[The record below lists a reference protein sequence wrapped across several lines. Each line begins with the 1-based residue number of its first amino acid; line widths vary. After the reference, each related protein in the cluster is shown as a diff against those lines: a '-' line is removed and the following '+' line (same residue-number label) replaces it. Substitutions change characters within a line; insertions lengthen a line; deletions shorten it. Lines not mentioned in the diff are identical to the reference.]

1 MADIDRYDTTDPD
14 DLRSD
19 DLQESDEVAKTRAEI
34 EQTRG
39 DMAETLNAIKDKLD
53 PKGLMDEAKVRV
65 EEITSNLAEKAKD
78 TVHSIAEDVT
88 SHAKEAGHNAVS
100 GVLDEAKDAVGN
112 VAHATQETIG
122 GVMDT
127 AKGAG
132 SSVLDMVKNNPI
144 PSALIALGAAWL
156 YMKKRDEDSA
166 SRYDRYRSNGYRYD
180 YATDSYRSEPAN
192 FVDKAKDAVG
202 DAASAVKDKAGD
214 VIDSAKDAVG
224 GAMGNARSASIS
236 FIETVERNP
245 IPAAAT
251 ALGIA
256 WLLLKHQDD
265 NVGFRSRSN
274 SYGYN
279 EWDDR
284 YRPSNGSGSPLDA
297 VKDKAGQV
305 GEAVG
310 DAVDNVKQKAGEVGD
325 AIGGAVDT
333 AKDKAGQFADQARQR
348 AGEWK
353 SQAGG
358 TFSRALQENPLPVG
372 MVALGI
378 GAAVGLMIP
387 ESPQE
392 HRLMG
397 ETRDR
402 FVEQVQ
408 GKAQEVTEK
417 VKTVAG
423 QAMDAA
429 KDTAQNV
436 ARDQGLTPDPTQHI
450 ARDQGV
456 TSESVDSF

>member
-1 MADIDRYDTTDPD
+1 
-14 DLRSD
+14 
-19 DLQESDEVAKTRAEI
+19 
-34 EQTRG
+34 
-39 DMAETLNAIKDKLD
+39 
-53 PKGLMDEAKVRV
+53 
-65 EEITSNLAEKAKD
+65 
-78 TVHSIAEDVT
+78 
-88 SHAKEAGHNAVS
+88 
-100 GVLDEAKDAVGN
+100 
-112 VAHATQETIG
+112 
-122 GVMDT
+122 MDT

-132 SSVLDMVKNNPI
+132 SSVLEMVKNNPI

-156 YMKKRDEDSA
+156 YMKKRDDDSA

-180 YATDSYRSEPAN
+180 YATDSGRNESAN

-224 GAMGNARSASIS
+224 GAMGNAKSASIS
-236 FIETVERNP
+236 FIETIERNP
-245 IPAAAT
+245 VPAAAT

-256 WLLLKHQDD
+256 WLILKHQDE
-265 NVGFRSRSN
+265 NVGYRSRGS

-279 EWDDR
+279 EWENNGG
-284 YRPSNGSGSPLDA
+284 SSNGNGSGNVVDQ
-297 VKDKAGQV
+297 VKEKAGQV

-310 DAVDNVKQKAGEVGD
+310 SAVDNVKE
-325 AIGGAVDT
+325 
-333 AKDKAGQFADQARQR
+333 KAGQVADQARQK
-348 AGEWK
+348 AGELR

-378 GAAVGLMIP
+378 GAAVGLLVP

-402 FVEQVQ
+402 FMEQAQ
-408 GKAQEVTEK
+408 GKAQELTDK
-417 VKTVAG
+417 VKTVAS

-429 KDTAQNV
+429 TDTAQHV
-436 ARDQGLTPDPTQHI
+436 ARDQGLTN
-450 ARDQGV
+450 
-456 TSESVDSF
+456 E

>member
-1 MADIDRYDTTDPD
+1 MADIDKLENCDIDQLDPD
-14 DLRSD
+14 DEIVRTRS
-19 DLQESDEVAKTRAEI
+19 EI
-34 EQTRG
+34 EHTRG

-53 PKGLMDEAKVRV
+53 PKALMDDAKVRV
-65 EEITSNLAEKAKD
+65 EEVAANLADKAKD
-78 TVHSIAEDVT
+78 TVHTIAEDVA

-100 GVLDEAKDAVGN
+100 GVIDEAKGAVGG
-112 VAHATQETIG
+112 VAHATQETLG

-132 SSVLDMVKNNPI
+132 SSVLDMVKNNPV

-166 SRYDRYRSNGYRYD
+166 SRYDRSRSNGYRYGYVGD
-180 YATDSYRSEPAN
+180 NGQNESAN

-214 VIDSAKDAVG
+214 MFEGARDAVG
-224 GAMGNARSASIS
+224 GAMGNAKSAGIS
-236 FIETVERNP
+236 FIETIERNP
-245 IPAAAT
+245 VPAAAT
-251 ALGIA
+251 ALGIT
-256 WLLLKHQDD
+256 WLILKHQDD
-265 NVGFRSRSN
+265 NLGYRSRGNYYAYDEYN
-274 SYGYN
+274 S
-279 EWDDR
+279 R
-284 YRPSNGSGSPLDA
+284 SSSPNGPGNIVDT
-297 VKDKAGQV
+297 VKEKAGQV
-305 GEAVG
+305 GETVG
-310 DAVDNVKQKAGEVGD
+310 SAVDNVKDKAGE
-325 AIGGAVDT
+325 
-333 AKDKAGQFADQARQR
+333 FADQARQR
-348 AGEWK
+348 AVELR

-378 GAAVGLMIP
+378 GAAVGLLVP

-417 VKTVAG
+417 VKSVAG
-423 QAMDAA
+423 QAVDAA
-429 KDTAQNV
+429 KETAQHV
-436 ARDQGLTPDPTQHI
+436 ARDQGLTQ
-450 ARDQGV
+450 
-456 TSESVDSF
+456 E

>member
-1 MADIDRYDTTDPD
+1 MADLDRIDKVE
-14 DLRSD
+14 LN
-19 DLQESDEVAKTRAEI
+19 DLQPVDEIEITRTEI

-53 PKGLMDEAKVRV
+53 PKSLMDEAKVRV
-65 EEITSNLAEKAKD
+65 EEITTNLADKAKD
-78 TVHSIAEDVT
+78 TVHSIAEDVS
-88 SHAKEAGHNAVS
+88 SHAKEAGQNAVS
-100 GVLDEAKDAVGN
+100 GVLDEAKGAVGN
-112 VAHATQETIG
+112 VAHATQETLG

-156 YMKKRDEDSA
+156 YMKKRDDESA

-180 YATDSYRSEPAN
+180 YASDSGRTEPGN
-192 FVDKAKDAVG
+192 IVDKAKDAVG

-214 VIDSAKDAVG
+214 VFEGAKDAVG
-224 GAMGNARSASIS
+224 GAMGNAKSVGIS
-236 FIETVERNP
+236 FMETIERNP
-245 IPAAAT
+245 VPAAAT

-256 WLLLKHQDD
+256 WLVLKHQDD
-265 NVGFRSRSN
+265 NLGYRSQGG

-279 EWDDR
+279 DWDNNSR
-284 YRPSNGSGSPLDA
+284 SMNSSGNVVDT
-297 VKDKAGQV
+297 VKEKAGQV
-305 GEAVG
+305 GDAVKEKAGQVGDAVG
-310 DAVDNVKQKAGEVGD
+310 SAVDNVKE
-325 AIGGAVDT
+325 
-333 AKDKAGQFADQARQR
+333 KAGQVADQARQR
-348 AGEWK
+348 AGDLR

-378 GAAVGLMIP
+378 GAAVGLLVP

-402 FVEQVQ
+402 FVEQAQ
-408 GKAQEVTEK
+408 GTAQELTDK
-417 VKTVAG
+417 VKSVAG
-423 QAMDAA
+423 QAVDAA
-429 KDTAQNV
+429 KETAQHV
-436 ARDQGLTPDPTQHI
+436 ARDQGLTN
-450 ARDQGV
+450 
-456 TSESVDSF
+456 E

>member
-1 MADIDRYDTTDPD
+1 MADLDKPDYDTDN
-14 DLRSD
+14 
-19 DLQESDEVAKTRAEI
+19 LQPADEI
-34 EQTRG
+34 ERTRTEIEHTRG

-53 PKGLMDEAKVRV
+53 PKALMDEAKVRV
-65 EEITSNLAEKAKD
+65 EEVTTNLADKAKD
-78 TVHSIAEDVT
+78 TVHNIAEDVA

-100 GVLDEAKDAVGN
+100 GVIDEAKGAMGG
-112 VAHATQETIG
+112 VAHATQETLG

-132 SSVLDMVKNNPI
+132 SSVMDMVKNNPI

-156 YMKKRDEDSA
+156 YMKKRDDDSA
-166 SRYDRYRSNGYRYD
+166 SRYDQYRSNGYRYD
-180 YATDSYRSEPAN
+180 YASDRSRSDHAN

-214 VIDSAKDAVG
+214 MFEGAKDAVG
-224 GAMGNARSASIS
+224 GAMGNARSAGSS
-236 FIETVERNP
+236 FIETIERNP
-245 IPAAAT
+245 VPAAAT

-256 WLLLKHQDD
+256 WLILKHQDD
-265 NVGFRSRSN
+265 NLGYRSSSS

-279 EWDDR
+279 DWDR
-284 YRPSNGSGSPLDA
+284 RSSSANGSGNFVDT
-297 VKDKAGQV
+297 VKEKAGQV
-305 GEAVG
+305 GGAVG
-310 DAVDNVKQKAGEVGD
+310 DAVDNVK
-325 AIGGAVDT
+325 
-333 AKDKAGQFADQARQR
+333 DKAGDFADQARQR
-348 AGEWK
+348 AGELR
-353 SQAGG
+353 SQATG
-358 TFSRALQENPLPVG
+358 TFSRALQDNPLPVG

-378 GAAVGLMIP
+378 GAAVGLLVP

-417 VKTVAG
+417 VKSVAG

-429 KDTAQNV
+429 KDTAQHV
-436 ARDQGLTPDPTQHI
+436 ARDQGLTQ
-450 ARDQGV
+450 
-456 TSESVDSF
+456 E